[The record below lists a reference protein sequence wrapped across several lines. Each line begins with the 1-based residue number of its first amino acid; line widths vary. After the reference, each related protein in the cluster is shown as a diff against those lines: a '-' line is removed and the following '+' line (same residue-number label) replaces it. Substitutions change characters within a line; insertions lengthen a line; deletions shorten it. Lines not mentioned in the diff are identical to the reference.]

1 MKIGLSIYDWPVDEL
16 SFLEYINE
24 KLLVSQFFSPKE
36 IPNLP
41 DNDQALRLQG
51 TYGKPK
57 LETILYSNH
66 T

>member
-1 MKIGLSIYDWPVDEL
+1 MHGLSIYDWPADEL

-24 KLLVSQFFSPKE
+24 KLLVSQFFFGPKE

-41 DNDQALRLQG
+41 DNDQALRLQD

-66 T
+66 S